1 MDINKLLSG
10 NGTVTFDDI
19 DNFMEEKEHSI
30 TQPLPPKRQG
40 ARGPDSWYS
49 GAERTSKVPV
59 GTFKKCCWVCRT
71 EGVSLSLLPQSDA
84 SHRFRINPTQVDHYK
99 SMETKETLWANK
111 TPKEW
116 KLENGEE
123 LAWTC
128 FDCAH

>member
-49 GAERTSKVPV
+49 GNKHPGDHPKV
-59 GTFKKCCWVCRT
+59 
-71 EGVSLSLLPQSDA
+71 L
-84 SHRFRINPTQVDHYK
+84 
-99 SMETKETLWANK
+99 
-111 TPKEW
+111 
-116 KLENGEE
+116 
-123 LAWTC
+123 
-128 FDCAH
+128 